1 MIIPMDAEKL
11 FDKIQL
17 LFMMKA
23 LSKLG
28 IEGGFSFD
36 DEHDP
41 QNKL

>member
-1 MIIPMDAEKL
+1 MIISKDAEKA
-11 FDKIQL
+11 FDTIQL

-36 DEHDP
+36 KHYP